1 MKAISL
7 VAETPRAESLFQ
19 KQRLVLRRL
28 LRYAKG
34 LESLP

>member
-19 KQRLVLRRL
+19 KPRLVLRRL